1 MAAALDPLPAS
12 HRRWQRKKLI
22 QSIRSRSRLSPTTKL
37 LRTER
42 SSLLKSPL
50 IKTSVKK
57 LYPLAR
63 QIAGKPLGEAM
74 VQMRFSRKK
83 AAGEVLGVLR
93 EARDRALVVRG
104 MGLGG
109 GEGEGDR
116 DGEGRVVVDKKGKRR
131 VVSDPS
137 SMYVDEAWVGRGRY
151 EFGRDYR
158 ARGQSNRLMLPYTS
172 ESLIPIIHP

>member
-1 MAAALDPLPAS
+1 M
-12 HRRWQRKKLI
+12 
-22 QSIRSRSRLSPTTKL
+22 
-37 LRTER
+37 
-42 SSLLKSPL
+42 
-50 IKTSVKK
+50 
-57 LYPLAR
+57 
-63 QIAGKPLGEAM
+63 
-74 VQMRFSRKK
+74 QMRFSRKK

-93 EARDRALVVRG
+93 EARDRAVVVRG

-109 GEGEGDR
+109 G